1 MVVETAREGWV
12 RKGDR
17 ETERGDYSGRT
28 TELMSTVLLSRYP
41 FLSFPAVLVFA
52 STVAG
57 PPYPTIQ
64 FRQAVLLARLAHLM
78 ALALF
83 RGDISENLDV
93 PEPEL
98 LTISSWIWL

>member
-1 MVVETAREGWV
+1 MTARQNEV
-12 RKGDR
+12 IILD
-17 ETERGDYSGRT
+17 
-28 TELMSTVLLSRYP
+28 ELQNLCPQSCCLGI
-41 FLSFPAVLVFA
+41 LSFPAVLVFA

-64 FRQAVLLARLAHLM
+64 FLQAVLLARLAHLM